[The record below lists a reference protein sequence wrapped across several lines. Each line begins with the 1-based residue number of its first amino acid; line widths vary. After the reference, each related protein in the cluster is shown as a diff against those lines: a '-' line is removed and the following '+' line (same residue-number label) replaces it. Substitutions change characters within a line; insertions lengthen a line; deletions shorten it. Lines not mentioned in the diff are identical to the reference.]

1 MAPRRGEFLAGAAGA
16 ATLAS
21 ASRPAAAA
29 LAIEQFAPGVRS
41 LTYATIRVGGAD
53 RLAIKTDEGLI
64 DVVAADNALRLGT
77 PTTIEELA
85 GGAGSAAGLVQLAA
99 MAKRGGLPRGVLI
112 PENRADF
119 GKLVSYPEKIV
130 CVGLNYGAHAA
141 ELREKVPKTPELFN
155 KFNTALNRHG
165 GTIPVSTLKAEKF
178 DYESEL
184 VVIMGRTAQNVPESQ
199 ALGYVLGYTTGND
212 FTARDLQFLNSQWL
226 VGKSPNH
233 FAPIGPYLVGADL
246 IPNPQTLQIETY
258 VNNETTPRQNMNT
271 SEMVHSVAKIISYT
285 SDYITLNPG
294 DVIFTGTP
302 PGVINGLPKERQV
315 WLKKGDAIT
324 TKISQI
330 GTLRFTLT

>member
-1 MAPRRGEFLAGAAGA
+1 MAPKRADFLAGAAGA
-16 ATLAS
+16 AGV
-21 ASRPAAAA
+21 AAARPVSA
-29 LAIEQFAPGVRS
+29 AMAMEQFPAGMRS
-41 LTYATIRVGGAD
+41 LTYATIRVDGAD
-53 RLAIKTDEGLI
+53 RLAIKTEAGLV
-64 DVVAADNALRLGT
+64 DVIAADNKARLGT

-85 GGAGSAAGLVQLAA
+85 GGAGNAAGLVQLAT
-99 MAKRGGLPRGVLI
+99 MAKRGALPPGAVI
-112 PENRADF
+112 PENKAVF

-155 KFNTALNRHG
+155 KYNTALNRHG

-184 VVIMGRTAQNVPESQ
+184 VIIMGRRADNVSEAD

-271 SEMVHSVAKIISYT
+271 SEMVHSVAKIIAYT
-285 SDYITLNPG
+285 SQYITLQPA
-294 DVIFTGTP
+294 DIIFSGTP
-302 PGVINGLPKERQV
+302 PGVINGYP
-315 WLKKGDAIT
+315 
-324 TKISQI
+324 
-330 GTLRFTLT
+330 